1 MQTLMGSMSRSLL
14 ADVEESKTYAKP
26 GSMEELLVNKIR
38 NGSPDVLFFK
48 VSHAWH

>member
-1 MQTLMGSMSRSLL
+1 MLTQLIFLSRSLL